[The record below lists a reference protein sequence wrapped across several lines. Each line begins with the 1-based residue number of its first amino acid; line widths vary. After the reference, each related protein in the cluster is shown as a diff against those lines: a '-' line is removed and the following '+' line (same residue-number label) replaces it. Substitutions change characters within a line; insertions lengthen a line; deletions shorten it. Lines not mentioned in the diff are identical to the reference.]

1 MRFRLSFSASFP
13 PPSFQGSFRGPV
25 ACYALRAGRW
35 AVLWETSWPS
45 VANTSSRTLV
55 SFCAA
60 YAPYKTAVQLRI
72 HQNPNGI
79 GRFSN
84 IIECGPKSIEF
95 CSMDAASVGEPKPS
109 GLGMVSIFTMSAA
122 RTAIGPIL
130 RIDVCRV
137 GMQSRNF
144 RRWLCSAWA

>member
-45 VANTSSRTLV
+45 VADTSSRTLV

-60 YAPYKTAVQLRI
+60 YAPYKTAVQLWI
-72 HQNPNGI
+72 LQNSNGI

-109 GLGMVSIFTMSAA
+109 GLGMVSIFETSVA
-122 RTAIGPIL
+122 RTLLAGL
-130 RIDVCRV
+130 
-137 GMQSRNF
+137 SRNDACGF
-144 RRWLCSAWA
+144 WPC